1 MHENVINF
9 VMKSRTPS
17 TCYQYSTH
25 IIRWLEFS
33 SSRKIDPFNA
43 NINDG
48 AEFLAKLFNE
58 SKCEYSVMNIGR
70 SALSSIFP
78 TTNGISFGKQP
89 LIQRL
94 LKGIFKERP
103 SLPSYTVTFDV
114 NPVFECIKE
123 IACSDN
129 TSLEICTKILAT
141 MCLLSGQRSQT
152 LSFLQTNSMYIDDSR
167 VIFYIGKINKNLK
180 AQFSSEASRIFSI
193 LIRKSDVLLE

>member
-1 MHENVINF
+1 
-9 VMKSRTPS
+9 MKSWKPS
-17 TCYQYSTH
+17 TCQQYSPH

-33 SSRKIDPFNA
+33 SSRKIDYFNA
-43 NINDG
+43 SVNDG

-89 LIQRL
+89 HIQRL

-103 SLPSYTVTFDV
+103 SLPRYTVTFDV
-114 NPVFECIKE
+114 KPVFECIKE

-141 MCLLSGQRSQT
+141 IMCLLSGQRSQT
-152 LSFLQTNSMYIDDSR
+152 LSLLQTNSMYIDDSR
-167 VIFYIGKINKNLK
+167 VIFYISKLTKTSRPNFHQKPLEFLTYPSEK
-180 AQFSSEASRIFSI
+180 AICVVRII
-193 LIRKSDVLLE
+193 KLY